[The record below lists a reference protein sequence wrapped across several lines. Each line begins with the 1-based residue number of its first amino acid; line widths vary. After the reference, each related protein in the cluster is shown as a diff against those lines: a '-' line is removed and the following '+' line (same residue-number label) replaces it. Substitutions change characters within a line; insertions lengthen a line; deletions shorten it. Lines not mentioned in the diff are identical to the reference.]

1 MTQNAAARSTKRGR
15 RPLHGE
21 SMISVTCDV
30 PRAVHDRAR
39 ELAKRTDRTMAFV
52 IREALSGYLDIAE
65 SNDVQPMIEP
75 TGI

>member
-1 MTQNAAARSTKRGR
+1 
-15 RPLHGE
+15 
-21 SMISVTCDV
+21 
-30 PRAVHDRAR
+30 
-39 ELAKRTDRTMAFV
+39 MAFV